1 MRKLIDIILKKHILE
16 VFKTHMQNEN
26 VYYTTNQYNN
36 LPDEQIVSL
45 IKEGDEKAL
54 SYLLEKYKNLVNV
67 KVGKY
72 FIIGAEKEDIMQ
84 EGMIGLFK
92 AIKSFKEEKQ
102 NSFKSFANICIER
115 QLITAIKSSNRQKHM
130 PLNSYLSLNTAAYD
144 NNEED
149 SVELIDT
156 FNSKTV
162 EDPLE
167 TIMKKEYY
175 DEVEIAVHKHLSKFE
190 KQVLD
195 RFIKGESY
203 VTIAQKLDSPVKSV
217 DNAIQ
222 RIRKKAIKNM
232 FNENN

>member
-1 MRKLIDIILKKHILE
+1 MQEKDVFFSTNKYESLTDEDIVTLVK
-16 VFKTHMQNEN
+16 N
-26 VYYTTNQYNN
+26 
-36 LPDEQIVSL
+36 
-45 IKEGDEKAL
+45 GDEKAL
-54 SYLLEKYKNLVNV
+54 TYLLEKYKELVNI
-67 KVGKY
+67 KVGRY
-72 FIIGAEKEDIMQ
+72 FLIGAEREDIMQ

-92 AIKSFKEEKQ
+92 AIKSFDKEKQ

-115 QLITAIKSSNRQKHM
+115 QLITAIKTSNRQKHM

-156 FNSKTV
+156 FNSNTI

-167 TIMKKEYY
+167 TVMKKEYY
-175 DEVEIAVHKHLSKFE
+175 EQMQNNIEKNLSKFE
-190 KQVLD
+190 KQVLE

-203 VTIAQKLDSPVKSV
+203 TVIAKRLDSPVKSV

-232 FNENN
+232 FNEK

>member
-1 MRKLIDIILKKHILE
+1 
-16 VFKTHMQNEN
+16 MQNEN
-26 VYYTTNQYNN
+26 VFYTTNQYGNYT
-36 LPDEQIVSL
+36 DEQIVSL
-45 IKEGDEKAL
+45 IKQGDEKAL
-54 SYLLEKYKNLVNV
+54 SYLLEKYKNLVNI

-72 FIIGAEKEDIMQ
+72 FIIGAEREDIMQ

-92 AIKSFKEEKQ
+92 AIKSFNPEKQ
-102 NSFKSFANICIER
+102 NTFKSFANICIER
-115 QLITAIKSSNRQKHM
+115 QLITAIKSSNRQKNI

-156 FNSKTV
+156 FDSKLI

-167 TIMKKEYY
+167 TVMKQEYY
-175 DEVEIAVHKHLSKFE
+175 ERVQNAINKNLSKFE

-203 VTIAQKLDSPVKSV
+203 QLIAQKLDSPVKSV

-232 FNENN
+232 FEENN

>member
-1 MRKLIDIILKKHILE
+1 
-16 VFKTHMQNEN
+16 MQNEN
-26 VYYTTNQYNN
+26 IFFTTEKYNN
-36 LPDEQIVSL
+36 LTDEEIISQI
-45 IKEGDEKAL
+45 KQGDESAL
-54 SYLLEKYKNLVNV
+54 VYLLEKYKDIVNA

-72 FIIGAEKEDIMQ
+72 FIIGAEREDVIQ

-92 AIKSFKEEKQ
+92 AIKDFNPEKQ
-102 NSFKSFANICIER
+102 NTFKSFANICVER

-144 NNEED
+144 NNDEN

-156 FNSKTV
+156 FDSKTV

-167 TIMKKEYY
+167 TIMKEEYY
-175 DEVEIAVHKHLSKFE
+175 NEIQNAVNKSLSKFE

-203 VTIAQKLDSPVKSV
+203 VTIAKRLDSPVKSV

-232 FNENN
+232 FNNDYRLIYQIYMKNNNI